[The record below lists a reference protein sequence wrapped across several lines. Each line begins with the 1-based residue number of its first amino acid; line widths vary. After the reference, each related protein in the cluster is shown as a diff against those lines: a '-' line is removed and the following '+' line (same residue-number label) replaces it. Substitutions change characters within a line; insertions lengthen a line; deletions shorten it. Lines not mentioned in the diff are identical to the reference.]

1 MSSDMPPPGAR
12 TTAER
17 LTANPAGFQ
26 LTHSMLR
33 ISNPKKSLAF
43 YQDLL
48 CMSRIFTINA
58 GPFTVYYLGYAEDGD
73 QVPADLLSNPSRSGL
88 LELVHITSHDIQSL
102 PESNTQYSNTG
113 FGHLGF
119 KMPDVEAVLNK
130 ARDGGW
136 TILKTLDQEP
146 PVAVGIHQSVD
157 YQLMHESF
165 VGMYSRIGFL
175 EDPDG

>member
-1 MSSDMPPPGAR
+1 MTMDMPPPGSR
-12 TTAER
+12 STAER

-26 LTHSMLR
+26 LSHSMLR
-33 ISNPKKSLAF
+33 ISNPKTSLAF

-48 CMSRIFTINA
+48 CMSQIFTINA

-88 LELVHITSHDIQSL
+88 LELVHITSDDIQSF
-102 PESNTQYSNTG
+102 PENNTHHANIG

-119 KMPDVEAVLNK
+119 KVPDVEAVLKK

-136 TILKTLDQEP
+136 TILKTLNQEP
-146 PVAVGIHQSVD
+146 PVAVGIHQGVG
-157 YQLMHESF
+157 YQLMHEAF
-165 VGMYSRIGFL
+165 VRMYTRIGFL